1 MEEIMLRFIFTM
13 LFYGV
18 FLGVLAIL
26 CMWFFL
32 GVTIQQSI
40 DWLLNKVGQTT
51 EVVSDGASEV
61 GKAVK
66 NASTVVDRQLEKV
79 NNSF

>member
-1 MEEIMLRFIFTM
+1 MLRFIFSM
-13 LFYGV
+13 LFYGAFIGILV
-18 FLGVLAIL
+18 ML

-40 DWLLNKVGQTT
+40 NWLLNKAGQTT
-51 EVVSDGASEV
+51 EIVSDGAADV